1 MSTGSLTE
9 KVKDPPFSSHFQEK
23 ARRDLPVAGLLPQCL
38 KHSGLLQVKAGSP
51 DLNVSLSGG
60 WGTHVPEPSPLPL
73 GDRHMIRKLSDTEEL
88 ELKPG
93 TLLGNCQPLC
103 QTPLPWSFLRFSCI
117 AGITQAFRIRSLG

>member
-60 WGTHVPEPSPLPL
+60 WGDPCARALPSAPW
-73 GDRHMIRKLSDTEEL
+73 GTDT
-88 ELKPG
+88 
-93 TLLGNCQPLC
+93 
-103 QTPLPWSFLRFSCI
+103 
-117 AGITQAFRIRSLG
+117 